1 MDTKRLVWL
10 IYLKS
15 FLALAGQVKILGGI
29 FSNSRYC
36 SAPSEN
42 AWLLV
47 SKKWRGARSDA
58 TCGLD
63 GGRGE
68 SRPSLSILKGFFL
81 LLWFVCTSS
90 GAFLYQKAP
99 AKAFL

>member
-36 SAPSEN
+36 SALSEN

-47 SKKWRGARSDA
+47 SKKWRGVRTDV

-68 SRPSLSILKGFFL
+68 PDPLSQ
-81 LLWFVCTSS
+81 S
-90 GAFLYQKAP
+90 
-99 AKAFL
+99 